1 LYSAAWNSLVYGSKG
16 WVLTRP
22 EDAVFSNVPAAI
34 KVVEIAEGRD
44 NSRGPESDVL
54 RCVQNAGDV
63 MVVPAQWGHLTYNL
77 KTSIGLA
84 KEFVLAPDF
93 QGRAARQKK
102 KQSQKPPRGATSP
115 STGSGGSSAKSSKT
129 NSFGSLSGHGRR
141 ESEKDPSR
149 HRASADG
156 IGAPTKKREHEYGQ
170 EPGFQKASEGV
181 EEF

>member
-1 LYSAAWNSLVYGSKG
+1 
-16 WVLTRP
+16 VLTRP

-93 QGRAARQKK
+93 QGRAAQQK
-102 KQSQKPPRGATSP
+102 KQSQKPPRGAMSA
-115 STGSGGSSAKSSKT
+115 SKGSDGSSAKSSKT
-129 NSFGSLSGHGRR
+129 NGFGSLSGQHRR
-141 ESEKDPSR
+141 ETEKDPSR
-149 HRASADG
+149 HRASADET
-156 IGAPTKKREHEYGQ
+156 GAPPKKREQKYGQ
-170 EPGFQKASEGV
+170 ETGFQKASEGV